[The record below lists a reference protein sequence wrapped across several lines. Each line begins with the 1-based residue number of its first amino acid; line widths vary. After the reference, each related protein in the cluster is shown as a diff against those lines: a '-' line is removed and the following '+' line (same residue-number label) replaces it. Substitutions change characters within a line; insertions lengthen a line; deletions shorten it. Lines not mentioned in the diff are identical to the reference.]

1 MPFCDFVDGDLLV
14 VKAIFFFFFSG
25 AACIY
30 PYVSVYMQQVGLLPS
45 QIGLIKSAG
54 NFMSIIIKPVLGSI
68 ADKTG
73 RSKLVAVLTV
83 MTASA
88 LLFSMLFIP
97 PVPSTTTS
105 RETRE
110 KSHLADQDKSDGNT
124 KDTQSWFSLTFW
136 LFFWIFFLSHG
147 VYWSS
152 VSQVEAA
159 SYQTIKRKGRG
170 QFGRQRLFGS
180 VGFSI
185 FAFVSGFAMD
195 TFTDWTKAE
204 NQGKRTSVETAGNK
218 TKTDYSVAFYMFLT
232 FMILTVCCLLKL
244 KDWSAEPSTGFL
256 KDVGKLLSQ
265 LHLLIFLIA
274 VLLLGALDAA
284 SETFLLLHLK
294 DLGASQTVLGVF
306 LFVRTAAEIPVYVIS
321 TWIITKL
328 GYTAVLGCGF
338 AAIGLRFLLYSFITN
353 PWWAVAIDTLNGYH
367 ALLWAAMTSYV
378 SISAQDDLQT
388 VAQGI
393 VATTFYGLGHMLGNL
408 VGGVVYNRYGA
419 VAFFRSFSVSC
430 LIGFLLFYL
439 LYRCFGK
446 KQNPTE
452 RRSDT
457 EDENETQTPLVLTAG
472 DVAESQALKQGTFLR
487 GGSVTSLAGKN
498 IGFLRLVKPQ
508 DRDIFGLKQ

>member
-218 TKTDYSVAFYMFLT
+218 TKTDYS
-232 FMILTVCCLLKL
+232 
-244 KDWSAEPSTGFL
+244 
-256 KDVGKLLSQ
+256 
-265 LHLLIFLIA
+265 
-274 VLLLGALDAA
+274 
-284 SETFLLLHLK
+284 
-294 DLGASQTVLGVF
+294 TVLGVF

-321 TWIITKL
+321 TWIITKV

-338 AAIGLRFLLYSFITN
+338 AAIGLRFLLYSFISN

-367 ALLWAAMTSYV
+367 ALMWAAMTSYV
-378 SISAQDDLQT
+378 SISAQDGLQT

-439 LYRCFGK
+439 PYRCFGK
-446 KQNPTE
+446 KRTPQK
-452 RRSDT
+452 
-457 EDENETQTPLVLTAG
+457 EDQTPKMKTKRKL
-472 DVAESQALKQGTFLR
+472 
-487 GGSVTSLAGKN
+487 
-498 IGFLRLVKPQ
+498 P
-508 DRDIFGLKQ
+508 